1 MCGNT
6 HGTLPVREAHLSLS
20 VQISIKAPHVGMF
33 SWLPAWLI
41 SVSSS
46 SRGWLILYD
55 PKTSPQISLLLF
67 GVASS
72 TLNHIVRLSS
82 VTQGPQANKDT
93 TARHIP
99 RGWRSLASSWGQRP
113 QIFQG
118 RLNFW
123 LPTEYTS
130 SIGHCLSDG
139 QASGHT
145 LLLSWSSVSFGIWHG
160 LWQQSVPLHWQ
171 AHRAGTPSTHF
182 IQDIFSP
189 TRLKLQSRHWCEP
202 TWEVAWEHDG
212 KYLWQFALT

>member
-1 MCGNT
+1 MCGKT

-55 PKTSPQISLLLF
+55 PKPSPQISLLLF
-67 GVASS
+67 YVASS

-93 TARHIP
+93 TARYIP

-123 LPTEYTS
+123 LPTEHIS
-130 SIGHCLSDG
+130 STGHCLSDD
-139 QASGHT
+139 QASGTYIT
-145 LLLSWSSVSFGIWHG
+145 LVLVFCVLWDMAWFMAAKCSSA
-160 LWQQSVPLHWQ
+160 L
-171 AHRAGTPSTHF
+171 AGTQGRNTFHSLQPGHF
-182 IQDIFSP
+182 
-189 TRLKLQSRHWCEP
+189 
-202 TWEVAWEHDG
+202 
-212 KYLWQFALT
+212 LTY